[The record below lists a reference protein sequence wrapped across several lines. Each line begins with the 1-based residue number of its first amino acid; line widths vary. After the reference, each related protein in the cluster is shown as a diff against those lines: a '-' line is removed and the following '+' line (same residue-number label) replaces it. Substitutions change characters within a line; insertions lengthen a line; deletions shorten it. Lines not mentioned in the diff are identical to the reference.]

1 MQFIILSGAV
11 HMDSVLIYDIESEI
25 SSEIGECS
33 EKCEVECKKE
43 EKETEISDVP
53 QSKLIK
59 VRPSP

>member
-11 HMDSVLIYDIESEI
+11 HMDSVLIYDIE
-25 SSEIGECS
+25 SEIGECS

>member
-11 HMDSVLIYDIESEI
+11 HMDSVLIYDIESEM

-43 EKETEISDVP
+43 EKET
-53 QSKLIK
+53 
-59 VRPSP
+59 